1 MKKIISIL
9 LVTMLL
15 ISTISTVAFAEV
27 AQEPIKDEYL
37 YLNTFLEVYKEDI
50 FYNDYIYEELYCH
63 RDSNN
68 SIDWVLVMAQTSPPP
83 PANYYWVFGDMVSL
97 RGWSAPFKNMYA
109 VYDVAKNEYIDICDL
124 KTFDVYDGLKEQ
136 IYALNFLYPIG
147 DADRDKKITILDATY
162 IQRVLAKLIIFPTDD
177 LTSYLCVTP
186 GELNYLSDIDRDGK
200 RNICDATAIQMKLAK
215 LNYPVATA
223 DEVLQGEAIT

>member
-1 MKKIISIL
+1 MKRVWSAL
-9 LVTMLL
+9 LVVVLL
-15 ISTISTVAFAEV
+15 LSVAVIPAF
-27 AQEPIKDEYL
+27 AQEPAVDEYL
-37 YLNTFLEVYKEDI
+37 YLNTFLEEYEEDI
-50 FYNDYIYEELYCH
+50 FYNDYIYEEIYYH
-63 RDSNN
+63 RDNN
-68 SIDWVLVMAQTSPPP
+68 NNIDWVLVMAQTSPPP

-147 DADRDKKITILDATY
+147 DADRDKELTILDATY
-162 IQRVLAKLIIFPTDD
+162 IQRVLAKLEIQPKDD

-200 RNICDATAIQMKLAK
+200 RTIIDATAIQMKLAK
-215 LNYPVATA
+215 LDYPVATP
-223 DEVLQGEAIT
+223 DLV